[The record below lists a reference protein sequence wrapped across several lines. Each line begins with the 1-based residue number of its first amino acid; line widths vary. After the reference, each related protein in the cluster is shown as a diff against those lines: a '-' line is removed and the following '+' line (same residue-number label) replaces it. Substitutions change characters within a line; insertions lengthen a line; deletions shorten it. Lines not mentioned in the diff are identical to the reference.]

1 MAIIIYN
8 FNLGQQIGAAAFR
21 LSAGHLASP
30 RQFLALQCPLCDLQ
44 PCLPAMTCA
53 RPIILQAPPAHFPI
67 SRHFP
72 QFPPAPKHPGQ
83 TCAKSFRFWPPTATR
98 TFMFCC
104 RPMLFFLLLFLVC
117 YCFCFSRWFCF
128 RLGLGSPQFPQEH
141 NAPLLC
147 FKNSLFTLSKIS
159 LWSAGRGCP
168 VAGSFILCTVPCV
181 ACSQIFRYLILCG

>member
-72 QFPPAPKHPGQ
+72 QFPPHPNIRGKRAQKVSDSDRRPQQGHLCFAAGQ
-83 TCAKSFRFWPPTATR
+83 CYSSCSCFSSAIVFV
-98 TFMFCC
+98 
-104 RPMLFFLLLFLVC
+104 FLVG
-117 YCFCFSRWFCF
+117 FVFVW
-128 RLGLGSPQFPQEH
+128 G
-141 NAPLLC
+141 
-147 FKNSLFTLSKIS
+147 
-159 LWSAGRGCP
+159 
-168 VAGSFILCTVPCV
+168 
-181 ACSQIFRYLILCG
+181 